1 MSASKAKNDLMREII
16 AKVAR
21 KKEVAKQVSR
31 QKTVANWVAEFF
43 IELEKVKKMDPRSPL
58 IYLSIKKLAGQI
70 QTLDRRAYVDLRFD
84 DASGQDVIEISWS
97 DAFVLVNNCEKALV
111 LDASSALFQSA
122 MEDV

>member
-1 MSASKAKNDLMREII
+1 MSSKAKNDLMKEIM
-16 AKVAR
+16 ATVAR

-58 IYLSIKKLAGQI
+58 IYLNCNLLQQQIKSIDKRS
-70 QTLDRRAYVDLRFD
+70 TVDLRFD
-84 DASGQDVIEISWS
+84 DASLQDVIEITWS
-97 DAFVLVNNCEKALV
+97 DAFVLANNCEKALV

>member
-1 MSASKAKNDLMREII
+1 MSSKAKNDLMKEIM
-16 AKVAR
+16 ATVAR
-21 KKEVAKQVSR
+21 KKIVAKQVSR

-58 IYLSIKKLAGQI
+58 IYLNCNLLQQQIKSIDKRS
-70 QTLDRRAYVDLRFD
+70 TVDLRFD
-84 DASGQDVIEISWS
+84 DASLQDVIEITWS
-97 DAFVLVNNCEKALV
+97 DAFVLANNCEKALV

>member
-1 MSASKAKNDLMREII
+1 MSSKAKNDLMKEIMTT
-16 AKVAR
+16 VAR
-21 KKEVAKQVSR
+21 KKVVAKQVSR

-58 IYLSIKKLAGQI
+58 IYLNCNLLRQQIKSIDK
-70 QTLDRRAYVDLRFD
+70 RSNVDLKFD
-84 DASGQDVIEISWS
+84 DASLQDVVEITWS
-97 DAFVLVNNCEKALV
+97 DAFVLANNCEKALV

>member
-1 MSASKAKNDLMREII
+1 MSSKAKNDLMKEII
-16 AKVAR
+16 ATVAR
-21 KKEVAKQVSR
+21 KKIVAKQVSR

-58 IYLSIKKLAGQI
+58 IYLNCNLLQQQIKSIDKRS
-70 QTLDRRAYVDLRFD
+70 TVDLRFD
-84 DASGQDVIEISWS
+84 DASLQDVIEITWS
-97 DAFVLVNNCEKALV
+97 DAFVLANNCEKALV

>member
-1 MSASKAKNDLMREII
+1 MSASKAKSDLMKEII
-16 AKVAR
+16 ATVAR

-58 IYLSIKKLAGQI
+58 IYLSVKRLAVQI
-70 QTLDRRAYVDLRFD
+70 NTIDRRAFVDLRFD
-84 DASGQDVIEISWS
+84 DASLQDVIEITWS
-97 DAFVLVNNCEKALV
+97 DAFVLANNCEKALV

>member
-1 MSASKAKNDLMREII
+1 MSASKAKSDLMKEIM
-16 AKVAR
+16 ATVAR

-58 IYLSIKKLAGQI
+58 IYLSIQRLAYQI
-70 QTLDRRAYVDLRFD
+70 ATIDRKSHVDLRFD
-84 DASGQDVIEISWS
+84 DASRQDVVEITWS

>member
-1 MSASKAKNDLMREII
+1 MSSKAKNDLMKEIM
-16 AKVAR
+16 ATVAR

-58 IYLSIKKLAGQI
+58 IYLNCNLLQQQIKSIDKRS
-70 QTLDRRAYVDLRFD
+70 TVDLRFD
-84 DASGQDVIEISWS
+84 DASLQDVVEITWS
-97 DAFVLVNNCEKALV
+97 DAFVLANNCEKALV